1 MSQELIHLV
10 SAADHR
16 FFPGLLVA
24 LGSALAC
31 ASGHFDYSITVLDG
45 GISSDDWENMNS
57 HLQRIGRKKHIEIR
71 LARIDATGALV
82 KGMPS
87 RRGSPLTYA
96 RLAVP
101 SVMHMQKAIYIDSD
115 VVCLRGVEE
124 FWTGLNTGAALVA
137 VRDPLGVLGRDPL
150 TRQLPKSKHKLPY
163 FNAGI
168 IGMNLDVWRQPE
180 IESQINRLLP
190 EAASFRY
197 VDQSL
202 LNLVF
207 HGQWHE
213 LPGACN
219 SLLTLA
225 ACNQLADTTELANYH
240 YIGPRKPWLSS
251 ISNFYRH
258 APNLL
263 FDRIHQWICDG
274 HLSTPRTVCQ
284 VSMAAARRK
293 SRLYRLCLPSRGRLY
308 SGALAA
314 TENAN
319 TIVDRLLEIRK
330 TSSVAICTRIPQQP

>member
-57 HLQRIGRKKHIEIR
+57 HLQRIGREKHIEIR

-101 SVMHMQKAIYIDSD
+101 SVMHVQKVIYIDSD

-150 TRQLPKSKHKLPY
+150 TRQLPNSKHKLPY

-180 IESQINRLLP
+180 ISSQIESLIINAKRY
-190 EAASFRY
+190 RY

-207 HGQWHE
+207 HDQWLE
-213 LPGACN
+213 LPGDCN
-219 SLLTLA
+219 CLLTLA
-225 ACNQLADTTELANYH
+225 SCGKLKDATKPANYH
-240 YIGPRKPWLSS
+240 YIGARKPWLSS
-251 ISNFYRH
+251 VSNFYRH
-258 APNLL
+258 VPNLL
-263 FDRIHQWICDG
+263 FDQMHQMISG
-274 HLSTPRTVCQ
+274 KFAISARSISSE
-284 VSMAAARRK
+284 SMAKARKKRC
-293 SRLYRLCLPSRGRLY
+293 LYQFILPSRGRQY
-308 SGALAA
+308 SDALTT
-314 TENAN
+314 TENAVN
-319 TIVDRLLEIRK
+319 VVDRLLGNRK
-330 TSSVAICTRIPQQP
+330 SA